1 MTGGAVSRC
10 RVASPVTAVAEDLR
24 MLSIE
29 RPRMPWFRTNGCK
42 GAKRHEGS
50 PLGYRMA
57 NRAGSCENLARLTHV
72 VAIVAPKTPRPVT
85 MTYIMGVGI
94 PLDLH
99 GEENTSVEYRRDS
112 VDGLVDLSVLFFE
125 NLVEMLS
132 VIPFDRPP
140 YPLMGTLSV
149 VIFF

>member
-1 MTGGAVSRC
+1 VAGGAVSRC
-10 RVASPVTAVAEDLR
+10 WVASPVAEVTEDLG

-29 RPRMPWFRTNGCK
+29 RPRMPGFRTDGCK

-50 PLGYRMA
+50 PLGDRMA

-85 MTYIMGVGI
+85 MTYVMGVGI

-99 GEENTSVEYRRDS
+99 GEENTSVEYRRDG
-112 VDGLVDLSVLFFE
+112 VDGLVDLSFSISE
-125 NLVEMLS
+125 NLVEVLG
-132 VIPFDRPP
+132 VIPIDRLP
-140 YPLMGTLSV
+140 YSLMGALL
-149 VIFF
+149 VIVFL